1 MKKITSILV
10 IFLTAFFSLHAQS
23 LKVSGIVLDETNYP
37 MVGVGVI
44 EKGNTSNGTVTDI
57 DGKFELT
64 VEGSGSILS
73 LSYIGYESME
83 VAVQSAPMTITMTP
97 SSLALDDVVVV
108 AYGVWLWMM
117 WWSWHTAYRKRKA
130 WWEPSL
136 LPLPKIWSRW
146 AVPT

>member
-97 SSLALDDVVVV
+97 SSLAI
-108 AYGVWLWMM
+108 
-117 WWSWHTAYRKRKA
+117 
-130 WWEPSL
+130 PS
-136 LPLPKIWSRW
+136 
-146 AVPT
+146 